1 MRVFASFLS
10 QTMFSQEAGFLV
22 SAEKKFHLLRLR
34 MLVLSESQLIELQFF
49 LLDFLSNFYLLIF
62 FLEHLNFHNLI

>member
-1 MRVFASFLS
+1 
-10 QTMFSQEAGFLV
+10 MFSQEAGFLV